1 MLGIIVSFLIAC
13 LVLYKLF
20 TTLGYYD
27 ESQKG
32 ERKNKLKDILA
43 KVLNS
48 DEKEE
53 VITPTENLDVQY
65 NEEIESS
72 ILSSLNEESKNN
84 LKSINEI
91 ADQSKF
97 SLSGFS
103 KHVDCLYTKFFKLMH
118 EKNTHNL
125 KDLVSEGLFFKLD
138 GLIHKYYQNFNL
150 VRINCHE
157 KGNDKIEIKNIKRDG
172 EIIIIALEIESEKMI
187 KEDGD
192 HYKNITSISKLTYF
206 CPLSEITKGNWILSE
221 FHDKEIMR

>member
-27 ESQKG
+27 ETQKG
-32 ERKNKLKDILA
+32 ERKNKIKDILA

-53 VITPTENLDVQY
+53 VINPDENLENQY
-65 NEEIESS
+65 NEEIENS
-72 ILSSLNEESKNN
+72 ILSSLNEESKNH

-91 ADQSKF
+91 ADKSKF
-97 SLSGFS
+97 SLSGFT

-118 EKNTHNL
+118 EKNTHGL

-138 GLIHKYYQNFNL
+138 GIIHKHYQNFNL

-157 KGNDKIEIKNIKRDG
+157 KGNDKIEIKSIKRDG
-172 EIIIIALEIESEKMI
+172 EVIIIEVEIESETM
-187 KEDGD
+187 
-192 HYKNITSISKLTYF
+192 
-206 CPLSEITKGNWILSE
+206 
-221 FHDKEIMR
+221 FHRF